1 LRETVQRT
9 ALAGA
14 LGAAALIAFPAGMLV
29 SAQAQNIPLPSPR
42 PATGLGA
49 ETAVQPDSA
58 SAQPVS
64 METTGSVPVVAPVS
78 GSLKQGL
85 EAISGGSTSRALA
98 IRAGMR
104 DGSLEQKILSWSI
117 ALSGKSGVPSS
128 EIARTAIDLPDW
140 PGQETMRRNS
150 EAALAS
156 ENLTPQG
163 VIQAF
168 GKTRPESVTG
178 AVLLARAYLESGNKK
193 LANAA
198 IAPIWRTQRLS
209 ASDEEMVMKKV
220 GLVLTRDDHRVRMQ
234 MQFYKERAGDGMRMA
249 SLAGQTSLAK
259 AWVAVI
265 KNAGEARKLINA
277 VDPSLRKDA
286 GYLYLRIKQARRE
299 DKYKEAA
306 KLLLSAP
313 RDAASLVDPDE
324 WWVERRIISREMVDL
339 GDPAT
344 AYKLAA
350 AHSAESPP
358 DQAEAEFHAGWY
370 ALRFLND
377 KNRAAKHFQNILSAS
392 ASPISQ
398 ARGHYWLARAKG
410 GPAAMQSYKAAA
422 QHAGTFY
429 GQLAAQRLGVNK
441 LHISNPKPSAA
452 DRTRFASRDLVRA
465 IAALEDAGYQSR
477 ADMIYR
483 HLSESLDSPGEL
495 ALLAARAEKRGN
507 RPLAL
512 QIGKT
517 AHQRGLEVD
526 SVSWPIGAIPESAKI
541 GDTGRALAYAI
552 ARQESAF
559 NVGAVSPA
567 NAQGLLQLLPGT
579 AKMMA
584 KKTGQPFKPKALTT
598 DAAYNATLG
607 AAYLSEQLDN
617 FGNSYILTFAG
628 YNAGPGRVREWIG
641 QYGDPTGKDI
651 DTVIDWVERIPF
663 TETRNYVM
671 RVMENYQ
678 IYKARLSSSGLDIE
692 NDLRFGRR

>member
-1 LRETVQRT
+1 MMTQKRFIGTMACTRMELLANMIDYRKFLLRTVQRT

-14 LGAAALIAFPAGMLV
+14 LGAATWLVPPMLA
-29 SAQAQNIPLPSPR
+29 AQAQD
-42 PATGLGA
+42 AVT
-49 ETAVQPDSA
+49 VQP
-58 SAQPVS
+58 
-64 METTGSVPVVAPVS
+64 MS
-78 GSLKQGL
+78 GSLQQGL
-85 EAISGGSTSRALA
+85 EAISGGSTQRAIA
-98 IRAGMR
+98 IREGMR
-104 DGSLEQKILSWSI
+104 EGSLDRKILSWSI
-117 ALSGKSGVPSS
+117 ALSGKPGVPSS
-128 EIARTAIDLPDW
+128 DIARTAIELPDW
-140 PGQETMRRNS
+140 PGQEIMRRNS

-156 ENLTPQG
+156 ENLPPQS

-168 GKTRPESVTG
+168 GSTKPESVTG
-178 AVLLARAYLESGNKK
+178 AVLLARAHLETGNKK
-193 LANAA
+193 AANAA
-198 IAPIWRTQRLS
+198 IAPIWRTQKLS
-209 ASDEEMVMKKV
+209 ASDEEMVIKKV
-220 GLVLTRDDHRVRMQ
+220 GLVLTREDHRVRMQ
-234 MQFYKERAGDGMRMA
+234 MQFYKERASDGLRMA

-259 AWVAVI
+259 AWAAVI
-265 KNAGEARKLINA
+265 KNSGDAKSLINA
-277 VDPSLRKDA
+277 VDPSLRKDP
-286 GYLYLRIKQARRE
+286 GYLYIRIKQLRR
-299 DKYKEAA
+299 DGKYEEAA

-313 RDAASLVDPDE
+313 RDEAALVDPDE
-324 WWVERRIISREMVDL
+324 WWVERRIVSRELVDM
-339 GDPAT
+339 GDPKN

-358 DQAEAEFHAGWY
+358 DRAEAEFHAGWY
-370 ALRFLND
+370 ALRFLNN
-377 KNRAAKHFQNILSAS
+377 KTLAAKHFQNILSAS

-398 ARGHYWLARAKG
+398 ARGYYWLARAKG
-410 GPAAMQSYKAAA
+410 GAAAMQNYKLAA

-429 GQLAAQRLGVNK
+429 GQLSAQRLGVGK
-441 LHISNPKPSAA
+441 LNISNPKPTAA
-452 DRTRFASRDLVRA
+452 DRTRFASRELVRA
-465 IAALEDAGYQSR
+465 MVELEDAGYQAR

-526 SVSWPIGAIPESAKI
+526 SVSWPIGAIPDSAKI

-651 DTVIDWVERIPF
+651 DTVVDWVERIPF

-678 IYKARLSSSGLDIE
+678 IYKARLSSSRLDIE